1 VSLLYYHFTDIPLI
15 DIHQNLLRFE
25 MRCTL
30 CVRSYKHN
38 LVIQCVESWTFRTSS
53 GWCSQTQTKRLF
65 WSHRLPVYNPP
76 IVCHEQTHCQLVVSW
91 WQAINHQL
99 CLDHSKQLKVL
110 KDGHLWKYFISQRMD
125 GQILFP
131 DNLFTLLTS
140 VWLHDVKWHV
150 FCSPFHFLL
159 YGHLYFFCSLF
170 TYLVGFYQLFCWSL
184 PLLFLLFQCNWGI
197 FLQLSVAFL
206 SPGHFKTRFP
216 RVFLCRICTTVC
228 RLYEKNLSNRYSVLS
243 WPLSAPLASKNV

>member
-1 VSLLYYHFTDIPLI
+1 MSLLYYHFTDIPLI

-65 WSHRLPVYNPP
+65 WSHRLSVYNPP

-140 VWLHDVKWHV
+140 VWLHEVKWHV
-150 FCSPFHFLL
+150 FRGPFHLL
-159 YGHLYFFCSLF
+159 LNGHLYFFCSSF
-170 TYLVGFYQLFCWSL
+170 YLLGWLLSPLRGSL
-184 PLLFLLFQCNWGI
+184 PLLFLLFQRNWVI
-197 FLQLSVAFL
+197 FLHLPVAFRC
-206 SPGHFKTRFP
+206 PGHFKIRSP
-216 RVFLCRICTTVC
+216 CVFV
-228 RLYEKNLSNRYSVLS
+228 YSLNYS
-243 WPLSAPLASKNV
+243 W